1 MEAIA
6 TKHSLPP
13 EIVYYIYQF
22 DNMKPHYDKVVN
34 ELILKYNMGLW
45 WLQVP
50 PTNTIDKRELALE
63 TPWDMQSNTIISLD
77 GLLVNST
84 EKNGFTTYNDD
95 NIICITAILKAEL
108 LNELFQV
115 YYNPYGGR
123 RFDHM
128 LRNIKSL
135 EIFQQHKYN
144 YMTWQFYLFDS
155 NVERR
160 FYFNNVILS
169 FYDKHEKIIRK
180 FNAYI
185 L

>member
-77 GLLVNST
+77 ELLVNST

-115 YYNPYGGR
+115 YYDPYGGWW
-123 RFDHM
+123 FDHM